1 MIRTA
6 VLDDHPALAAGLT
19 AVLQGE
25 PGFVAVGTAATVE
38 ELWPMLYRT
47 RPDVLLLDYHLPGTD
62 GLQLCRRIRAE
73 AGAPRVVIYSA
84 YADAMLALAGRIA
97 GAHAVVGKSAPA
109 RELFDLLR
117 RVSRGERVLPPL
129 GAEQLEEASHRL
141 DLEDGPLLSLLLDDT
156 RPADVCEALRIVP
169 HELQWR
175 TERLLSR
182 LKVEVPA
189 AAR

>member
-1 MIRTA
+1 
-6 VLDDHPALAAGLT
+6 
-19 AVLQGE
+19 
-25 PGFVAVGTAATVE
+25 
-38 ELWPMLYRT
+38 
-47 RPDVLLLDYHLPGTD
+47 
-62 GLQLCRRIRAE
+62 
-73 AGAPRVVIYSA
+73 
-84 YADAMLALAGRIA
+84 MLALAGRIA
-97 GAHAVVGKSAPA
+97 GAHAVAGKAAPA

-117 RVSRGERVLPPL
+117 RVSRGERVLPPV